1 MLLKTKGLREC
12 VSLSFVLGGTCH
24 RAASQTQL
32 GQRWTA
38 SRSACNS
45 LVAASLLPKPLSVL
59 RHDSVMAM
67 AGGVQGRRDGRAPAE
82 NNRTFQQHCLTQ
94 HQVKSHA
101 KILLNTLFRL
111 QEKIG
116 NKHAAVLPSIPI
128 LEIYKYQDVRDKRPQ
143 LFRGGTSR

>member
-1 MLLKTKGLREC
+1 MLLKTKGLCEC

-45 LVAASLLPKPLSVL
+45 LAAASLLPKQLSVL
-59 RHDSVMAM
+59 RHDSVMVM
-67 AGGVQGRRDGRAPAE
+67 AGGVQGQPDGRSQTE
-82 NNRTFQQHCLTQ
+82 NNRSFQQHCLTQ

-101 KILLNTLFRL
+101 KILLNLLSSL
-111 QEKIG
+111 QEK
-116 NKHAAVLPSIPI
+116 NANTAVLPSIPI
-128 LEIYKYQDVRDKRPQ
+128 LEIYPIP
-143 LFRGGTSR
+143 GCAG